1 MPDQFRTA
9 RPDWTDLRFLIELA
23 RQGSLSATARA
34 LGVTHAT
41 VARRIAAL
49 EEISGRPLFVRQNGR
64 YMPTS
69 VGAQIAALARGMEE
83 PALAIA
89 RAFAGVV
96 PAIAGP
102 VRITS
107 TDLVASHMATPVVAE
122 LQERHPGLEIELV
135 SSNDNLSLARRDA
148 DIALRLGRPTSG
160 DLFSRKLC
168 DIELYLYATQRYLSE
183 TAAKNRRYIGY
194 CVGPPV
200 VPEVRELD
208 RIAAPEAITF
218 RTNSLNVRLAAV
230 RAGVGMGLLPQMLAE
245 PSDTLVRVA
254 PQPIVARELWLLV
267 HRDMRDVPRIRTC
280 VDGLVKA
287 ITSRR
292 KRPSTESGT

>member
-69 VGAQIAALARGMEE
+69 IGAQIAGLARGMEE
-83 PALAIA
+83 PALAIT
-89 RAFAGVV
+89 RAFAGVAPDV
-96 PAIAGP
+96 AGP
-102 VRITS
+102 VRMTS
-107 TDLVASHMATPVVAE
+107 TDLVGSHMATPVVAE
-122 LQERHPGLEIELV
+122 LQKRHPGLEIELV

-168 DIELYLYATQRYLSE
+168 DIEFYLYATQRYLRE
-183 TAAKNRRYIGY
+183 TAAKDRRYIGY
-194 CVGPPV
+194 CVGPPDL
-200 VPEVRELD
+200 PEVQGLD
-208 RIAAPEAITF
+208 RIATSEAITF

-230 RAGVGMGLLPQMLAE
+230 RAGIGMALLPELLAE
-245 PSDTLVRVA
+245 PSDTFVRVA
-254 PQPIVARELWLLV
+254 PKPVVARELWLLV
-267 HRDMRDVPRIRTC
+267 HRDMRDVPRIRIC
-280 VDGLVKA
+280 VDALVKA

-292 KRPSTESGT
+292 KRASAEGGA